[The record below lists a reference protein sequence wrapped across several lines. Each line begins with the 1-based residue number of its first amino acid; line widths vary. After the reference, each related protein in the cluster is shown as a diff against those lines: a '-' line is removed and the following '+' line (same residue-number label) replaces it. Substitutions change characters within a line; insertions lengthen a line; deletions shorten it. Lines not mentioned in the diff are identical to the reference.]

1 MINPSAEAVRR
12 PRADAIRNRER
23 VLEAAKAV
31 FSAGGPDASLEA
43 VARRAGGGIGGL
55 YRHFSARASLE
66 AVARRAGV
74 GIGTL
79 YRHFPTREALFEAV
93 YRREVQ
99 QLSEL
104 AESLKSE
111 ADPVDALRR
120 WLRSN
125 VEFVA
130 TKKGMS
136 AALALAVQSS
146 SELTAFSFDRLTKAV
161 GALLDRA
168 VAAGEI
174 RAHISPEELLAA
186 LVGMCYI
193 HDQPGWHKSVARLL
207 DVFVDGLRV
216 KNSIGGVGKQ
226 APQRDARQ
234 GAKAKPRRQAPRIG
248 RK

>member
-1 MINPSAEAVRR
+1 MIAAAATMVRK

-31 FSAGGPDASLEA
+31 FSAGGSE
-43 VARRAGGGIGGL
+43 
-55 YRHFSARASLE
+55 ASLE

-99 QLSEL
+99 QLGEL
-104 AESLKSE
+104 AEALKSE
-111 ADPVDALRR
+111 TDTVDALRR

-146 SELTAFSFDRLTKAV
+146 SELTAFSFERLTKAV

-174 RAHISPEELLAA
+174 RSDISPEDILRA
-186 LVGMCYI
+186 LVGMCYL
-193 HDQPGWHKSVARLL
+193 HDQPGWQKSVVRLL

-216 KNSIGGVGKQ
+216 RTNTGKKTTRVSPRNEATKTVKHRPPPRGSRNS
-226 APQRDARQ
+226 
-234 GAKAKPRRQAPRIG
+234 

>member
-1 MINPSAEAVRR
+1 MAPQSAEAVRR
-12 PRADAIRNRER
+12 PRADAVRNRER
-23 VLEAAKAV
+23 VLAAAKAV
-31 FSAGGPDASLEA
+31 FSAGGPD
-43 VARRAGGGIGGL
+43 
-55 YRHFSARASLE
+55 ASLE

-93 YRREVQ
+93 YRREVE
-99 QLSEL
+99 QLGEL
-104 AESLKSE
+104 ADSLKG
-111 ADPVDALRR
+111 ATAPVEALRR

-130 TKKGMS
+130 TKKGMV
-136 AALALAVQSS
+136 AALALAVHGS
-146 SELTAFSFDRLTKAV
+146 SELYAYTFDRLTKAV

-174 RAHISPEELLAA
+174 RADVSPEDVLRILA
-186 LVGMCYI
+186 GMSYMY
-193 HDQPGWHKSVARLL
+193 DQPGWHKSVLRLV

-216 KNSIGGVGKQ
+216 QTRPTLVSRRDEAKNGVKRG
-226 APQRDARQ
+226 PRQ
-234 GAKAKPRRQAPRIG
+234 NGPRKS